1 MTTMMVKVKTPGIRA
16 LYGTLIHRP
25 ADALPG
31 MSRWNAW
38 ARVYQRHHRI
48 NVKTVCKNPSFITD
62 PLMLT
67 DKQVIEMLNSD
78 PRIHRC
84 KVCFP

>member
-1 MTTMMVKVKTPGIRA
+1 MVKVKTPGIRA
-16 LYGTLIHRP
+16 VHGTLIHRP
-25 ADALPG
+25 ADALPRTP
-31 MSRWNAW
+31 RWNGW
-38 ARVYQRHHRI
+38 ASVYPLLRRI
-48 NVKTVCKNPSFITD
+48 NVKTVCNNPSYITN

-67 DKQVIEMLNSD
+67 DKQVIEMLDSD

>member
-1 MTTMMVKVKTPGIRA
+1 MTTVMVKVKTPGVRA
-16 LYGTLIHRP
+16 PHGTLIHRP

-31 MSRWNAW
+31 MTRWNAW
-38 ARVYQRHHRI
+38 ASVYPHGRWL
-48 NVKTVCKNPSFITD
+48 NVKTVCKNPSFITN

>member
-1 MTTMMVKVKTPGIRA
+1 MMLRVKTPCVRA

-31 MSRWNAW
+31 VSRWNGW
-38 ARVYQRHHRI
+38 ASVYPHLRRI
-48 NVKTVCKNPSFITD
+48 NVKTVCKNPSFITN

-67 DKQVIEMLNSD
+67 DEQVIEMLNSD